1 MVYSLGMNIRFIF
14 LLFIGMVMMGYFGM
28 GMRMLTQEVDT
39 FNRLQR
45 IAEEVE
51 EEAGHHHDYSIEAS
65 IRAKQFYAQ
74 RNLYLLGFTMFLS
87 L

>member
-1 MVYSLGMNIRFIF
+1 MTIRFIF
-14 LLFIGMVMMGYFGM
+14 LLFIGMVMTGDDMQVFSAYANK
-28 GMRMLTQEVDT
+28 RVSLDT

-45 IAEEVE
+45 IAEEVQ